1 MRISDWSSG
10 VCSSDLDHGVRGDL
24 GAVHS
29 HGIIFLVLAARR
41 DLAEHGARDH
51 RAGTGDDD
59 RLLRGDVRIPHPA
72 DAVVATAAAVV
83 IHRLQNASHDALLP
97 LKAGASDRRH
107 GYEIGK
113 ASCREEGCRSEWFSV
128 VAGHLK
134 KK

>member
-1 MRISDWSSG
+1 MRAGPPRYTRADTLFPYTTLYRSIE
-10 VCSSDLDHGVRGDL
+10 DHGVRGDL

-97 LKAGASDRRH
+97 LKAGDRKSTRLNSSH
-107 GYEIGK
+107 
-113 ASCREEGCRSEWFSV
+113 
-128 VAGHLK
+128 
-134 KK
+134 